1 MAIERSGGEI
11 RKEVLNN
18 VSRKLV
24 YTIEKN
30 DELYHYGVKGMKWG
44 VRRTAAQ
51 LGHLVKKGASKIKN
65 RISESNE
72 KRKIRKQNEA
82 NKGKPVSEMTDD
94 ELKQRLNRLD
104 MEKRYSDYMKAL
116 NPKKESKV
124 KKVVGESLSNGIK
137 TVSNAGI
144 QKISNVLLGDKDEA
158 SDYSFSNLSKVGD
171 KKLKNAILRLNME
184 KQYDKLRQE
193 KIDNGRK
200 AFQEAFQA
208 NAPNSVLLLPAPKK

>member
-1 MAIERSGGEI
+1 MAGYKVVRD
-11 RKEVLNN
+11 
-18 VSRKLV
+18 
-24 YTIEKN
+24 

-82 NKGKPVSEMTDD
+82 NKRKPVSEMTDD

-104 MEKRYSDYMKAL
+104 MEKRYADYMKAL

-124 KKVVGESLSNGIK
+124 KKLIGEIASSGIK

-144 QKISNVLLGDKDEA
+144 QKISNALLGDKDKA

-171 KKLKNAILRLNME
+171 KKLKDAIQRLNME

-208 NAPNSVLLLPAPKK
+208 NAPNSVLLLPAPKNE

>member
-1 MAIERSGGEI
+1 MTGYRVV
-11 RKEVLNN
+11 RDN
-18 VSRKLV
+18 
-24 YTIEKN
+24 
-30 DELYHYGVKGMKWG
+30 ELYHYGVKGMKWG

-51 LGHLVKKGASKIKN
+51 LGHLVKKGASKIKD

-82 NKGKPVSEMTDD
+82 NKRKPVSEMTDD

-104 MEKRYSDYMKAL
+104 MEKRYSDYMKTL
-116 NPKKESKV
+116 NPKKESRV
-124 KKVVGESLSNGIK
+124 KKVIGEILSSGIK
-137 TVSNAGI
+137 TISNAGI
-144 QKISNVLLGDKDEA
+144 QKISNALLGDKDEA

-171 KKLKNAILRLNME
+171 KKLKNAIQRLNME

-208 NAPNSVLLLPAPKK
+208 NAPNSVLLLPAPKNE

>member
-1 MAIERSGGEI
+1 MPYRVI
-11 RKEVLNN
+11 RE
-18 VSRKLV
+18 
-24 YTIEKN
+24 

-51 LGHLVKKGASKIKN
+51 LGHLVKKGASKIKD

-82 NKGKPVSEMTDD
+82 NKRKPVSEMTDD

-104 MEKRYSDYMKAL
+104 MEKRYSDYMKTL
-116 NPKKESKV
+116 NPKKESRV
-124 KKVVGESLSNGIK
+124 KKVVGEILSSGIK
-137 TVSNAGI
+137 TISNAGI
-144 QKISNVLLGDKDEA
+144 QKISNALLGDKDEA

-171 KKLKNAILRLNME
+171 KKLKNAIQRLNME

-208 NAPNSVLLLPAPKK
+208 NAPNSVLLLPAPKNE

>member
-1 MAIERSGGEI
+1 VAGYRVV
-11 RKEVLNN
+11 RDN
-18 VSRKLV
+18 
-24 YTIEKN
+24 
-30 DELYHYGVKGMKWG
+30 ELYHYGVKGMKWG

-51 LGHLVKKGASKIKN
+51 LGHLVKKGASKIKD

-82 NKGKPVSEMTDD
+82 NKRKPVSEMTDD

-104 MEKRYSDYMKAL
+104 MEKRYSDYMKTL
-116 NPKKESKV
+116 NPKKESRV
-124 KKVVGESLSNGIK
+124 KKVVGEFLSSGIK
-137 TVSNAGI
+137 TISNAGI
-144 QKISNVLLGDKDEA
+144 QKISNALLGDKDEA

-171 KKLKNAILRLNME
+171 KKLKNAIQRLNME

-208 NAPNSVLLLPAPKK
+208 NAPNSVLLLPAPKNE

>member
-1 MAIERSGGEI
+1 MAGYRVV
-11 RKEVLNN
+11 RDN
-18 VSRKLV
+18 
-24 YTIEKN
+24 
-30 DELYHYGVKGMKWG
+30 ELYHYGVRGMRWG

-51 LGHLVKKGASKIKN
+51 LGRLVKKGASKIKN

-124 KKVVGESLSNGIK
+124 KKVVGEILSNGIK

-144 QKISNVLLGDKDEA
+144 QKISNALLGDKDEA

-171 KKLKNAILRLNME
+171 KKLKNAIQRLNME

-208 NAPNSVLLLPAPKK
+208 NAPNSVLLLPAQKKE

>member
-1 MAIERSGGEI
+1 MARY
-11 RKEVLNN
+11 RV
-18 VSRKLV
+18 VRD
-24 YTIEKN
+24 

-51 LGHLVKKGASKIKN
+51 LGHLVIKGASKIKN

-82 NKGKPVSEMTDD
+82 NKRKPVSEMTDD

-104 MEKRYSDYMKAL
+104 MEKRCSDYMKNL
-116 NPKKESKV
+116 NPKKESRV
-124 KKVVGESLSNGIK
+124 KKVVGEILSNGIK

-144 QKISNVLLGDKDEA
+144 QKISNALLGNKDKA

-171 KKLKNAILRLNME
+171 KKLKDAIQRLNME
-184 KQYDKLRQE
+184 KQYNKLYQE
-193 KIDNGRK
+193 RVDYGRK
-200 AFQEAFQA
+200 AFVDAFMA
-208 NAPNSVLLLPAPKK
+208 NAPSRALLLPAPKDK

>member
-1 MAIERSGGEI
+1 M
-11 RKEVLNN
+11 
-18 VSRKLV
+18 SRKLV

-124 KKVVGESLSNGIK
+124 KKVVGEILSNGIK

-144 QKISNVLLGDKDEA
+144 QKISNALLGDKDEA

>member
-1 MAIERSGGEI
+1 MTGYRVV
-11 RKEVLNN
+11 RDN
-18 VSRKLV
+18 
-24 YTIEKN
+24 
-30 DELYHYGVKGMKWG
+30 ELYHYGVKGMKWG

-51 LGHLVKKGASKIKN
+51 LGHLVKKGASKIKD

-82 NKGKPVSEMTDD
+82 NKRKPVSEMTDD

-104 MEKRYSDYMKAL
+104 MEKRYSDYMKTL
-116 NPKKESKV
+116 NPKKESRV
-124 KKVVGESLSNGIK
+124 KKVVGEILSSGIK
-137 TVSNAGI
+137 TISNAGI
-144 QKISNVLLGDKDEA
+144 QKISNALLGDKDEA

-171 KKLKNAILRLNME
+171 KKLKNAIQRLNME

-208 NAPNSVLLLPAPKK
+208 NAPNSVLLLPAPKNE

>member
-1 MAIERSGGEI
+1 MPYNYI
-11 RKEVLNN
+11 RE
-18 VSRKLV
+18 
-24 YTIEKN
+24 Y
-30 DELYHYGVKGMKWG
+30 ELYHYGVKGMRWG

-82 NKGKPVSEMTDD
+82 NKRKPVSEMTDD

-124 KKVVGESLSNGIK
+124 KKVVGEILSNGIRN
-137 TVSNAGI
+137 VSNAGI
-144 QKISNVLLGDKDEA
+144 QKISNALLGDKDKA

-171 KKLKNAILRLNME
+171 KKLKDAVQRLNME

-208 NAPNSVLLLPAPKK
+208 NAPNSVLLLPAPKDE

>member
-1 MAIERSGGEI
+1 MAGYRVV
-11 RKEVLNN
+11 RDN
-18 VSRKLV
+18 
-24 YTIEKN
+24 
-30 DELYHYGVKGMKWG
+30 ELYHYGVKGMRWG

-82 NKGKPVSEMTDD
+82 NKRKPVSEMTDD

-124 KKVVGESLSNGIK
+124 KKVVGEILSNGIK

-144 QKISNVLLGDKDEA
+144 QKISNALLGDKDEA

-171 KKLKNAILRLNME
+171 KKLKNAIQRLNME

-208 NAPNSVLLLPAPKK
+208 NAPNSVLLLPAPKNE

>member
-1 MAIERSGGEI
+1 MAGYRVV
-11 RKEVLNN
+11 RDN
-18 VSRKLV
+18 
-24 YTIEKN
+24 
-30 DELYHYGVKGMKWG
+30 ELYHYGVKGMKWG

-51 LGHLVKKGASKIKN
+51 LGHLVKKGASKIKD

-82 NKGKPVSEMTDD
+82 NKRKPVSEMTDD

-104 MEKRYSDYMKAL
+104 MEKRYSDYMKTL
-116 NPKKESKV
+116 NPKKESRV
-124 KKVVGESLSNGIK
+124 KKVVGEFLSSGIK
-137 TVSNAGI
+137 TISNAGI
-144 QKISNVLLGDKDEA
+144 QKISNALLGDKDEA

-171 KKLKNAILRLNME
+171 KKLKNAIQRLNME

-208 NAPNSVLLLPAPKK
+208 NAPNSVLLLPAPKNE

>member
-1 MAIERSGGEI
+1 MTGYRVV
-11 RKEVLNN
+11 RDN
-18 VSRKLV
+18 
-24 YTIEKN
+24 
-30 DELYHYGVKGMKWG
+30 ELYHYGVKGMKWG

-51 LGHLVKKGASKIKN
+51 LGHLVKKGASKIKD
-65 RISESNE
+65 RISEPNE

-82 NKGKPVSEMTDD
+82 NKRKPVSEMTDD

-104 MEKRYSDYMKAL
+104 MEKRYSDYMKTL
-116 NPKKESKV
+116 NPKKESRV
-124 KKVVGESLSNGIK
+124 KKVVGEILSSGIK
-137 TVSNAGI
+137 AISNAGI
-144 QKISNVLLGDKDEA
+144 QKISNALLGDKDEA

-171 KKLKNAILRLNME
+171 KKLKNAIQRLNME

-208 NAPNSVLLLPAPKK
+208 NAPNSVLLLPAPKNE

>member
-1 MAIERSGGEI
+1 MTGYRVV
-11 RKEVLNN
+11 RDN
-18 VSRKLV
+18 
-24 YTIEKN
+24 
-30 DELYHYGVKGMKWG
+30 ELYHYGVKGMKWG

-51 LGHLVKKGASKIKN
+51 LGHLVKKGASKIKD

-82 NKGKPVSEMTDD
+82 NKRKPVSEMTDD

-104 MEKRYSDYMKAL
+104 MEKRYSDYMKTL
-116 NPKKESKV
+116 NPKKESRV
-124 KKVVGESLSNGIK
+124 KKVVGEILSSGIK
-137 TVSNAGI
+137 TISNAGI
-144 QKISNVLLGDKDEA
+144 QKTSNALLGDKDEA

-171 KKLKNAILRLNME
+171 KKLKNAIQRLNME

-208 NAPNSVLLLPAPKK
+208 NAPNSVLLLPAPKNE

>member
-1 MAIERSGGEI
+1 MPYNYI
-11 RKEVLNN
+11 RE
-18 VSRKLV
+18 
-24 YTIEKN
+24 Y
-30 DELYHYGVKGMKWG
+30 ELYHYGVKGMRWG

-82 NKGKPVSEMTDD
+82 NKRKPVSEMTDD

-124 KKVVGESLSNGIK
+124 KKVVGEILSNGIRN
-137 TVSNAGI
+137 VSNAGI
-144 QKISNVLLGDKDEA
+144 QKISNALLGDKDKA

-171 KKLKNAILRLNME
+171 KKLKDAIQRLNME

-193 KIDNGRK
+193 KIDHGRK

-208 NAPNSVLLLPAPKK
+208 NAPNSVLLLPAPKDE

>member
-1 MAIERSGGEI
+1 MAGYRVV
-11 RKEVLNN
+11 RD
-18 VSRKLV
+18 
-24 YTIEKN
+24 

-51 LGHLVKKGASKIKN
+51 LGHLVIKGASKIKN

-82 NKGKPVSEMTDD
+82 NKRKPVSEMTDD

-104 MEKRYSDYMKAL
+104 MEKRYVDYMKAL

-124 KKVVGESLSNGIK
+124 KKLIGEIASSGLK

-144 QKISNVLLGDKDEA
+144 QKISNVLLGDKDKA

-171 KKLKNAILRLNME
+171 KKLKDAIQRLNME

-208 NAPNSVLLLPAPKK
+208 NAPNSVLLLPAPKDE

>member
-1 MAIERSGGEI
+1 MTGYRVV
-11 RKEVLNN
+11 RDN
-18 VSRKLV
+18 
-24 YTIEKN
+24 
-30 DELYHYGVKGMKWG
+30 ELYHYGVKGMKWG

-51 LGHLVKKGASKIKN
+51 LGHLVKKGASKIKD

-82 NKGKPVSEMTDD
+82 NKRKPVSEMTDD

-104 MEKRYSDYMKAL
+104 MEKRYSDYVKTL
-116 NPKKESKV
+116 NPKKESRV
-124 KKVVGESLSNGIK
+124 KKVVGEILSSGIK
-137 TVSNAGI
+137 TISNAGI
-144 QKISNVLLGDKDEA
+144 QKISNALLGDKDEA

-171 KKLKNAILRLNME
+171 KKLKNAIQRLNME

-208 NAPNSVLLLPAPKK
+208 NAPNSVLLLPAPKNE

>member
-1 MAIERSGGEI
+1 VTGYRVV
-11 RKEVLNN
+11 RDN
-18 VSRKLV
+18 
-24 YTIEKN
+24 
-30 DELYHYGVKGMKWG
+30 ELYHYGVKGMKWG

-51 LGHLVKKGASKIKN
+51 LGHLVKKGASKIKD

-82 NKGKPVSEMTDD
+82 NKRKPVSEMTDD

-104 MEKRYSDYMKAL
+104 MEKRYSDYMKTL
-116 NPKKESKV
+116 NPKKESRV
-124 KKVVGESLSNGIK
+124 KKVVGEILSSGIK
-137 TVSNAGI
+137 TISNAGI
-144 QKISNVLLGDKDEA
+144 QKISNALLGDKDEA

-171 KKLKNAILRLNME
+171 KKLKNAIQRLNME

-208 NAPNSVLLLPAPKK
+208 NAPNSVLLLPAPKNE

>member
-1 MAIERSGGEI
+1 MAGYRVV
-11 RKEVLNN
+11 RDN
-18 VSRKLV
+18 
-24 YTIEKN
+24 
-30 DELYHYGVKGMKWG
+30 ELYHYGVKGMKWG

-51 LGHLVKKGASKIKN
+51 LGHLVKKGASKIKD

-82 NKGKPVSEMTDD
+82 NKRKPVSEMTDD

-104 MEKRYSDYMKAL
+104 MEKRYSDYMKTL
-116 NPKKESKV
+116 NPKKESRV
-124 KKVVGESLSNGIK
+124 KKVVGEILSSGIK
-137 TVSNAGI
+137 TISNAGI
-144 QKISNVLLGDKDEA
+144 QKISNALLGDKDEA

-171 KKLKNAILRLNME
+171 KKLKNAIQRLNME

-208 NAPNSVLLLPAPKK
+208 NAPNSVLLLPAPKNE